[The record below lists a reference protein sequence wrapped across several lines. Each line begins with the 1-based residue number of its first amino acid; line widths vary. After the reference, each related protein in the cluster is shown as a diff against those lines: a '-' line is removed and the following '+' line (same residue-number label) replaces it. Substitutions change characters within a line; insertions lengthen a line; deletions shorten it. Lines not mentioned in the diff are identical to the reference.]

1 MRLIAAIA
9 ATAAFAIA
17 AAPAGAQDFRP
28 GSQSLGDPLLPQIG
42 NGGYDVRHYAIDLRY
57 DPASN
62 RLEPGTHVD
71 ITAVATQDLSRF
83 SLDFQRDL
91 AVSAVTVDG
100 AAASVGRRDAKP
112 RLSSRRKVTQPAKLV
127 VTPPAGLPTGAQ
139 FTVTVEYSG
148 EPQPIIDAD
157 RSSEGW
163 IRACSRP
170 GECDGSFTVNQP
182 IGTQG
187 WLPCNNYASD
197 KATVETRITVP
208 STHVGLG
215 AGELAERVDG
225 PDGTTTWTWSE
236 DSPTAPYLLSATVGR
251 FDLEIGAMTEEGTG
265 ATLPIYDA
273 IDSASPP
280 ERRTQVQNAIDRA
293 PAMLNFMAR
302 RFGPYP
308 FGSIGTVADWV
319 PSVGYALE
327 NQTKPHFSGDEGG
340 PVVQHGVLLHE
351 IAHQWMG
358 DSVSARRWS
367 DLWFNEGWATFSEIY
382 WESKFNDEA
391 ESPRRFFQNVIRS
404 GAENFKLAPAILDG
418 DPANLFDGF
427 ATYSRPGAMIQGY
440 RQIVGNRR
448 FFAFAEQLTAEHA
461 YATINRGTFIRKAR
475 AASGLR
481 GRDSRRLGA
490 YFRQWLLREDKPSL
504 RPSDFR

>member
-1 MRLIAAIA
+1 MRPLLAALA
-9 ATAAFAIA
+9 ALALT
-17 AAPAGAQDFRP
+17 AAPAGAQDFQP

-57 DPASN
+57 DPATN

-71 ITAVATQDLSRF
+71 ISAVATQDLSRF

-91 AVSAVTVDG
+91 AISAVTVDG
-100 AAASVGRRDAKP
+100 GAASIARRNAKP
-112 RLSSRRKVTQPAKLV
+112 RLSERRKVTQPAKLI
-127 VTPPAGLPTGAQ
+127 VTPAAGITEGTQ

-148 EPQPIIDAD
+148 EPRPVVDAD

-187 WLPCNNYASD
+187 WLPCNNYATD
-197 KATVETRITVP
+197 KATVETRITAP
-208 STHVGLG
+208 STHVALG
-215 AGELAERVDG
+215 AGELAAREDN
-225 PDGTTTWTWSE
+225 PDGTTTWTWSATH
-236 DSPTAPYLLSATVGR
+236 PAAPYLLSATVGR
-251 FDLEIGAMTEEGTG
+251 FDLEIGTMSEEGTG
-265 ATLPIYDA
+265 RSLPVYDA
-273 IDSASPP
+273 IDSAAP
-280 ERRTQVQNAIDRA
+280 EGRRTQVQNAIDRA
-293 PAMLNFMAR
+293 PGMLNFLAKR
-302 RFGPYP
+302 LGPYP

-319 PSVGYALE
+319 PAVGYALE
-327 NQTKPHFSGDEGG
+327 NQTKPHFAGDEGG

-351 IAHQWMG
+351 ILHQWMG
-358 DSVSARRWS
+358 DSVSARRWT

-391 ESPRRFFQNVIRS
+391 ESPRRFFQNVVRS
-404 GAENFKLAPAILDG
+404 RPENFELAPAILDG

-448 FFAFAEQLTAEHA
+448 FFDFARQLTAEHA
-461 YATINRGTFIRKAR
+461 YGTISRGAFIRKAR

-481 GRDSRRLGA
+481 GRESRRLGA
-490 YFRQWLLREDKPSL
+490 YFRQWLLWEKKPSL